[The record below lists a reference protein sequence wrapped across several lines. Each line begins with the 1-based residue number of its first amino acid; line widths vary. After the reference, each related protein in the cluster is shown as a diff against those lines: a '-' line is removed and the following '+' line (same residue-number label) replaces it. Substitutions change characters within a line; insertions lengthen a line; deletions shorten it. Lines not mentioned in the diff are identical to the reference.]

1 MSNLQLNSFRL
12 LSDLQNKLVRSQI
25 TIEEYHYKVANMY
38 RTWEKKMPP
47 GEDELLAD
55 NVEDEIFPE
64 GAVLPEQ
71 PVVAADDD
79 NEEDEDGQ
87 EFRALPD
94 WPDLDLSDDDLLNEE
109 DAADDMQEMAEAAN
123 RRMHQLVEICPVCM
137 GELKEKHMAFC
148 GHSCCLQCW
157 IGAGVKVRDNNP
169 DARPPPKCPICNT
182 MVDRLIKVFE
192 GNLKPRHELMEGEG
206 DFQEWVNRDLNPGGM
221 AAMAENPILPRANG
235 PPVDQARINREP
247 ESEDEDNPAASG
259 RGRGRG
265 RGRGQGGRGRVRTRG
280 GGGASSQP
288 TGEYLQLLIVI
299 VAFVTNSFLLIR

>member
-1 MSNLQLNSFRL
+1 MSNVQLNSFRL

-71 PVVAADDD
+71 
-79 NEEDEDGQ
+79 
-87 EFRALPD
+87 
-94 WPDLDLSDDDLLNEE
+94 
-109 DAADDMQEMAEAAN
+109 
-123 RRMHQLVEICPVCM
+123 PVCM

-247 ESEDEDNPAASG
+247 ESEDEDNPAANG